1 MNFLKNKWVK
11 ILMFFL
17 AVVFCALSIVL
28 GNESLAHINSGVDIA
43 VKVLQ
48 SIFGSVAGISAVIG
62 VKK

>member
-1 MNFLKNKWVK
+1 MEFLKNKWVK
-11 ILMFFL
+11 MLMFFL

>member
-1 MNFLKNKWVK
+1 MDFLKNKWVK
-11 ILMFFL
+11 MLMFFL

-43 VKVLQ
+43 VKILQ

>member
-1 MNFLKNKWVK
+1 M
-11 ILMFFL
+11 LMFFL

>member
-1 MNFLKNKWVK
+1 MEFLKNKWVK

-43 VKVLQ
+43 VKILQ
-48 SIFGSVAGISAVIG
+48 SIFGTVAGVSLISG
-62 VKK
+62 GKK

>member
-1 MNFLKNKWVK
+1 MEFLKNKWVK

>member
-1 MNFLKNKWVK
+1 MDFLKNKWVK
-11 ILMFFL
+11 VLMFFL